1 MAFDSTKPANNSPIV
16 AAELRTQFS
25 GLNDLIQDRVVY
37 ADLYDGINAN
47 AAGPVTGVALLSMS
61 VSNPPTQAQM
71 QAVANKI
78 DEMLTALKRQ

>member
-1 MAFDSTKPANNSPIV
+1 
-16 AAELRTQFS
+16 
-25 GLNDLIQDRVVY
+25 
-37 ADLYDGINAN
+37 
-47 AAGPVTGVALLSMS
+47 MS